1 MFRLGIT
8 APPHPRITKLVEA
21 EIALGSLSLDLD
33 KLDQLLACA
42 LHQRAM
48 EIAMCTLPFCE
59 VLQHSRCAHS
69 VQYFIGGP
77 HTVVRYRGHS
87 DCHGE
92 GLKRNSRRADDFEWS
107 EIQTIHA
114 YSLNRDVTE

>member
-48 EIAMCTLPFCE
+48 EVAMCTLPFCE
-59 VLQHSRCAHS
+59 VLPHSRCAHS
-69 VQYFIGGP
+69 VQCFFGGP
-77 HTVVRYRGHS
+77 DTVVRQRGNGE
-87 DCHGE
+87 CHGE
-92 GLKRNSRRADDFEWS
+92 GLEQNSGRVDEFEVS
-107 EIQTIHA
+107 
-114 YSLNRDVTE
+114 